1 VAAVSE
7 FHDVL
12 RREGYKLPRQLAD
25 GRWLAIQKLLYT
37 VGLVL
42 IEDGDTVGWR
52 CRWCYE
58 SVGDAY
64 TAWSSWDGA
73 GDDPGGPWVK
83 QKGRAST
90 GTPVDRLNPRLAD
103 PESDF

>member
-1 VAAVSE
+1 MAAVSDFRAE
-7 FHDVL
+7 LHEL
-12 RREGYKLPRQLAD
+12 GYKLPRQLAD
-25 GRWLAIQKLLYT
+25 GRWLAIQNMLYT
-37 VGLVL
+37 TGLFL
-42 IEDGDTVGWR
+42 IEDGDMVGPR

-90 GTPVDRLNPRLAD
+90 GAPVDRLNPRLAD
-103 PESDF
+103 PQSDF